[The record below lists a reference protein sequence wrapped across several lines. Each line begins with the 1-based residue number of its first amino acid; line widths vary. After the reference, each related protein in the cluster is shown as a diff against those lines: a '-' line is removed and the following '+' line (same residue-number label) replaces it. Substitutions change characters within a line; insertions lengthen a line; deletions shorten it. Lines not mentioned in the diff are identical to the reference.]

1 VGSAQPVERQ
11 RGFTLLDVAVACAV
25 VAILA
30 VAAVAIGQAIRP
42 SALRAALDGYDASL
56 AAARALASSG
66 GDGATLVFTPRFG
79 PAGARLPGFLLRV
92 YAGRPNDPARM
103 HPGSSLPVIARA
115 DVTSP
120 SLGTPPFSIFVNA
133 SGHASG
139 RAGYPALAADGTPRF
154 STITRE
160 PPCAGEIVLRFR
172 TPTAEETRMI
182 ACSGSLADAV
192 GSTPLPNASPTP
204 EAPLLTPSRLVFFWP
219 AAPRAHI
226 VATEWGY
233 TRWFAVPDGFACAAS
248 GGSTIA
254 AFPRTAPAPPY
265 SPPHDDAAALATPP
279 PPADVPYSYPNAP
292 DSMEDAPAWFYLDP
306 VAPGLCTLRVTD
318 AYGQSTSAPVRVMG
332 WLTLSSGTAHADASP
347 GGGLLLVPQVLGG
360 TGSSASVAITK
371 AFDDVP
377 AQTFPAGRRAVTICS
392 ATTGAPCNVDC
403 TPFLDAQVEDVASA
417 GSQPDLTA
425 RLVVQVVGNGNRTG
439 SRVTCRGSVTDALGE
454 PPVHFAVVIDPAGD
468 AAGTLPVW
476 PARIVLLQAG
486 GIPVVVQ
493 TANLPGSPAGA
504 QPIFSQLITTCTML
518 ALNPDGTVATQQG
531 AFVLPDGKTY
541 AVDPQSGCVI
551 PWNTTENFWSYS
563 YAMYPNGAW
572 QSSSTAPSGVNP
584 LAVTQDST
592 PEFQEV
598 KPPSCSSGSIY
609 QSAQYPS
616 TFVQTQSLEAQWA
629 LPGSNDSFWNGAS
642 CTVTFTAGS
651 SVGALQK
658 SGTAIVES
666 FPPCPLADQNNP
678 PEPAGYICRAVVLD
692 PNSGYGDYFASKLQV
707 TESGVRI
714 YIPID
719 PYLSGQY
726 IPGLSLYALV
736 YSVAFSPLD
745 IGFSSQPGA
754 AIYFVKTTST
764 KVHVWDVS
772 VYSPS
777 APHPISVELSF

>member
-103 HPGSSLPVIARA
+103 HFGSSLPVIARA

-476 PARIVLLQAG
+476 PARIVLMQAG
-486 GIPVVVQ
+486 GIPVIVQ

-504 QPIFSQLITTCTML
+504 QTPMFSQFITNCTML
-518 ALNPDGTVATQQG
+518 ALNPDGTVATQQKT
-531 AFVLPDGKTY
+531 FVLPDGTTY

-551 PWNTTENFWSYS
+551 PWNTTENFWNYS
-563 YAMYPNGAW
+563 YAIYPNGAW
-572 QSSSTAPSGVNP
+572 QSSSTAPSVPYP
-584 LAVTQDST
+584 LAFTQDST
-592 PEFQEV
+592 PEFQRVEQ
-598 KPPSCSSGSIY
+598 PSCSGGNIY
-609 QSAQYPS
+609 QWAQYPS
-616 TFVQTQSLEAQWA
+616 ISVQTQSLEAQWA

-651 SVGALQK
+651 SLGASQK

-666 FPPCPLADQNNP
+666 FPLCPGGQNNP
-678 PEPAGYICRAVVLD
+678 PKPAGYICQTMFPHDFTFGEYIGSIVRV
-692 PNSGYGDYFASKLQV
+692 S
-707 TESGVRI
+707 ESGVRI
-714 YIPID
+714 YIPNS
-719 PYLSGQY
+719 SGQN
-726 IPGLSLYALV
+726 IPSLNPYALV
-736 YSVAFSPLD
+736 YSVVLSPLNM
-745 IGFSSQPGA
+745 GFVSQPGA
-754 AIYFVKTTST
+754 VMYIAKTTST
-764 KVHVWDVS
+764 QVHVSFAS
-772 VYSPS
+772 VFYPNNTSHY
-777 APHPISVELSF
+777 AVGYLSF